1 MRSAVEL
8 EQPVLAAVVARDP
21 PRRGDRHL
29 GRLRRQLAALEA
41 CRQLGDLRVRGVGEL
56 DAGVDRASH
65 QGQRL
70 RGNGEVSPWAFAE
83 SRPIRGDRTAMAA
96 PVVSEGASMPG
107 GVRLE
112 WAQPEEP
119 DYAHTQV
126 TTRDPGAQD
135 DRTWTVKGTYFE
147 RYFETLPVPPVSQ
160 QYAVRHVDRSGNAS
174 VAETVAAAPPAVVDR
189 VGVIRD
195 SVYLAQAPGGSPPSA
210 PHDIDGASGWTR
222 KPVAPTSALPVVW
235 QAYREANLDG
245 EVNLAWSDWSVPELY
260 AVENDSTVPGFTT
273 QVELEF
279 QSLALDGSVVAE
291 SATCIE
297 PTHEAPL
304 VQVRQRFRASS
315 AAFPAWDDLVHC
327 WTAVARLTPDG
338 AVYGVKARLD
348 TGFACDPDQE
358 RTIYRRSASHL
369 TPANPTGNAA
379 VPPGWYGHERIA
391 TLVLSVRLQADG
403 ADRRLRLARLVGRR
417 HAGAPRRV
425 DGPVLLVDHHPRGT
439 GPRNAGGFRSL
450 PVDAVAAQPDHAA
463 PVPLGGAARRL
474 AARRLL
480 LGRAGGRRQEDRDV
494 HLHADE
500 LGRRAGKPKQH
511 T

>member
-210 PHDIDGASGWTR
+210 PHDIDGSSGWTR

-235 QAYREANLDG
+235 QAYREANLDRG
-245 EVNLAWSDWSVPELY
+245 EP
-260 AVENDSTVPGFTT
+260 
-273 QVELEF
+273 
-279 QSLALDGSVVAE
+279 
-291 SATCIE
+291 
-297 PTHEAPL
+297 
-304 VQVRQRFRASS
+304 
-315 AAFPAWDDLVHC
+315 
-327 WTAVARLTPDG
+327 
-338 AVYGVKARLD
+338 
-348 TGFACDPDQE
+348 
-358 RTIYRRSASHL
+358 
-369 TPANPTGNAA
+369 
-379 VPPGWYGHERIA
+379 
-391 TLVLSVRLQADG
+391 
-403 ADRRLRLARLVGRR
+403 RLVGLER
-417 HAGAPRRV
+417 AGAVRGRERLDRTRLHHP
-425 DGPVLLVDHHPRGT
+425 GGTPVPGSGSNGAGCGFGLVDLCRTDQRCSACPGAPALPGFFRG
-439 GPRNAGGFRSL
+439 RL
-450 PVDAVAAQPDHAA
+450 P
-463 PVPLGGAARRL
+463 G
-474 AARRLL
+474 
-480 LGRAGGRRQEDRDV
+480 LGRLRPSLDHGREEDS
-494 HLHADE
+494 
-500 LGRRAGKPKQH
+500 RRCPLRCEG
-511 T
+511 